1 LQPFFIDDY
10 PSFHRRLNLF
20 SFISRPS
27 NDLESPMK
35 GSSPARAWPA
45 GHMSD
50 IEGGASP
57 SGSPSSSPKNNKRNP
72 KSHPPPSTDDESE
85 GEMKKPTRK
94 SNIRNSFNLQP
105 GNYLKQPNARRV
117 SISNGTQ

>member
-10 PSFHRRLNLF
+10 PSFQRRLNLF

-35 GSSPARAWPA
+35 GSSSPAKAWPA

-85 GEMKKPTRK
+85 GEIKKPTSK
-94 SNIRNSFNLQP
+94 SNIRNSFNLQR
-105 GNYLKQPNARRV
+105 GKHPNARCV